1 MIVKERIQIAV
12 KNALA
17 EEEERIQIAVKNAHE
32 RRKSRCIQC
41 SL

>member
-17 EEEERIQIAVKNAHE
+17 EEEERIQIAVENAHE

>member
-12 KNALA
+12 KNASA
-17 EEEERIQIAVKNAHE
+17 EEEERIQIAIKNAHE